1 MPRPVAVLRLIG
13 GSNAHVMTP
22 WFIDIGPSITFEW
35 SVFVVFAPLAVF
47 SCCCGAR
54 SALRALPSRRA
65 TALPVVVLRLMA
77 GTNTRGLTP
86 WLSDIGPSIIFES
99 AVFTIG
105 RYLETPLALS
115 LQSRTEG

>member
-1 MPRPVAVLRLIG
+1 MPRPVA
-13 GSNAHVMTP
+13 
-22 WFIDIGPSITFEW
+22 
-35 SVFVVFAPLAVF
+35 
-47 SCCCGAR
+47 
-54 SALRALPSRRA
+54 
-65 TALPVVVLRLMA
+65 VLRLMA

-86 WLSDIGPSIIFES
+86 WLSDIGPSIIFEL